1 MRRRGFGVCTPR
13 EPAGVERLPVI
24 AFSSGYVQRA
34 LPLLPKQGSRPPWAV
49 PQNYIKD
56 RLAMR
61 LTRVDADLEFS
72 GSHAAAGT

>member
-1 MRRRGFGVCTPR
+1 M
-13 EPAGVERLPVI
+13 I

-34 LPLLPKQGSRPPWAV
+34 LPFLPKQGSRPPWAV

-61 LTRVDADLEFS
+61 FTRIDADLEFS
-72 GSHAAAGT
+72 RNETAVRA